1 MAQERFE
8 VLLRLKNLKPLVGL
22 AVDCCCMPRRKLSDG
37 TIEMMAV
44 VTGDALKKL
53 KRKRTVSVEVLGDT
67 RAEAKLA
74 ADQVSRTNRYADGS
88 IPVALGLQEARRVD

>member
-8 VLLRLKNLKPLVGL
+8 VLLRLKNLKPIVGL
-22 AVDCCCMPRRKLSDG
+22 AVDCGCMPRRKLSDG

-53 KRKRTVSVEVLGDT
+53 KRKRTVSVEVLDT
-67 RAEAKLA
+67 SAAAKAAAAE
-74 ADQVSRTNRYADGS
+74 VSRTNRYADGS
-88 IPVALGLQEARRVD
+88 LPVALGLQGVRRVD